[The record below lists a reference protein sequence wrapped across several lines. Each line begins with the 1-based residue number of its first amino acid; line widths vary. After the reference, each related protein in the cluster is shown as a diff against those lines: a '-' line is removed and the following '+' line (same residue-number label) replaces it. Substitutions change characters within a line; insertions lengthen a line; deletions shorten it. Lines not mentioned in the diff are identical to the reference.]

1 MTSTSTPA
9 SASWMVTVGPQWLS
23 AVLSA
28 SGVIDGA
35 VASVDSESLGVAS
48 AAGELARL
56 SLTYEP
62 ANGAGPA
69 TIIAK
74 APGSTDIQRM
84 MDAAMGLFARERFVF
99 GELAGALPVRLPRC
113 YHPGDADREEPML
126 LEDLRG
132 LRMGDQV
139 AGLDRADAERLV
151 DGLADLHA
159 AFWEVDPP
167 GGDSGVLVS
176 WTDPI
181 LAAMLT
187 QLVSSGVEALR
198 QRYEGRVAPGVLDAI
213 EKYAPDWGTVL
224 ARCAEGPQTFVHND
238 FRLDN
243 IFFEPDGEPVVLDWQ
258 LAGRCRGTQDLAY
271 LLSGS
276 MAIEPLRECW
286 DELVQRYHARLLA
299 AGVRGYDLEEC
310 RFHYRQS
317 LLYTVAPGIAMLG
330 QMQLGGGDDRGLADT
345 LILRTLTHADE
356 LDAFATL

>member
-1 MTSTSTPA
+1 MTTTSTPA
-9 SASWMVTVGPQWLS
+9 SASWMRTVGPQWLS
-23 AVLSA
+23 DVLGAAVT
-28 SGVIDGA
+28 GV
-35 VASVDSESLGVAS
+35 ETEPLGVAS

-62 ANGAGPA
+62 ADADGPS

-84 MDAAMGLFARERFVF
+84 MDAAMGLFARERFVY

-113 YHPGDADREEPML
+113 YHPGDGDKEEPML

-151 DGLADLHA
+151 DTLADLHG
-159 AFWEVDPP
+159 AFWESGPP
-167 GGDSGVLVS
+167 GGEGAPLVS

-181 LAAMLT
+181 MGAMLT
-187 QLVSSGVEALR
+187 QLVTSGVEALR
-198 QRYEGRVAPGVLDAI
+198 RCYEGRVPPGVLNAI
-213 EKYAPDWGTVL
+213 EKLAPDWATVL
-224 ARCAEGPQTFVHND
+224 HRCAEGPQTFVHND

-243 IFFEPDGEPVVLDWQ
+243 IFFEPDGEPVILDWQ

-276 MAIEPLRECW
+276 MATDALRECW
-286 DELVQRYHARLLA
+286 DRLVQRYHARLQDG
-299 AGVRGYDLEEC
+299 GVVGYELEEC

-330 QMQLGGGDDRGLADT
+330 QMQIGGGDARGLADT
-345 LILRTLTHADE
+345 LILRTLTHAGE

>member
-1 MTSTSTPA
+1 MG
-9 SASWMVTVGPQWLS
+9 TVGPQWLS
-23 AVLSA
+23 DVL
-28 SGVIDGA
+28 GTA
-35 VASVDSESLGVAS
+35 VAGVETEPLTVAS

-56 SLTYEP
+56 SLTYEE
-62 ANGAGPA
+62 AGKAGPA

-74 APGSTDIQRM
+74 APGSTDIQRL
-84 MDAAMGLFARERFVF
+84 MDAAMGLFARERFVY

-113 YHPGDADREEPML
+113 YHPGDPAKEEPML

-151 DGLADLHA
+151 DTLADLHA
-159 AFWEVDPP
+159 AFWEAGPP
-167 GGDSGVLVS
+167 GGDRAPLVS

-181 LAAMLT
+181 MGAMLT
-187 QLVSSGVEALR
+187 QLVTSGVAALR
-198 QRYEGRVAPGVLDAI
+198 ERYEGRVPQGVLDAI
-213 EKYAPDWGTVL
+213 EKTAPDWATVL
-224 ARCAEGPQTFVHND
+224 QRCAEGPQTFVHND

-243 IFFEPDGEPVVLDWQ
+243 IFFGPDGEPVVLDWQ

-276 MAIEPLRECW
+276 MATEALRECW
-286 DELVQRYHARLLA
+286 DELVQRYHARLSA
-299 AGVRGYDLEEC
+299 AGVVGYDLEQC

-330 QMQLGGGDDRGLADT
+330 QMQIGGGDARGLADT
-345 LILRTLTHADE
+345 LILRTLTHAAE
-356 LDAFATL
+356 LDAFGTL

>member
-1 MTSTSTPA
+1 MTTTFPPA
-9 SASWMVTVGPQWLS
+9 SASWMDTVGPEWLS
-23 AVLSA
+23 DVLGA
-28 SGVIDGA
+28 PVAGVETEPL
-35 VASVDSESLGVAS
+35 SVAS

-56 SLTYEP
+56 SLAYEP
-62 ANGAGPA
+62 AGAAGPA

-84 MDAAMGLFARERFVF
+84 MDAAMGLFARERFVY
-99 GELAGALPVRLPRC
+99 GQLADVLPVRLPHC
-113 YHPGDADREEPML
+113 YHPGQPDKEEPML

-151 DGLADLHA
+151 DTMADLHA
-159 AFWEVDPP
+159 AFWEADPP
-167 GGDSGVLVS
+167 GGDANRLVS
-176 WTDPI
+176 WTDPV
-181 LAAMLT
+181 LGAMLT
-187 QLVSSGVEALR
+187 QLVTSGVEALR
-198 QRYEGRVAPGVLDAI
+198 QRYEGRVQPGVLDAI
-213 EKYAPDWGTVL
+213 EKLAPDWATVL
-224 ARCAEGPQTFVHND
+224 GRCAEGPQTFVHND

-276 MAIEPLRECW
+276 MPTDALRECW
-286 DELVQRYHARLLA
+286 ERLVQRYHARLQDG
-299 AGVRGYDLEEC
+299 GVIGYDLDEC

-330 QMQLGGGDDRGLADT
+330 QMQIGGGDARGLADT
-345 LILRTLTHADE
+345 LILRTLTHAGE